1 MRYKTLVHP
10 EVFACELNFLKDQ
23 LRKTDSQQDAYLKS
37 LIVASMHMAN
47 DYTGRQLNRATL
59 QAYCQFKGVRIYEI
73 HRGPVVSVSKVE
85 VVTTENTVS
94 ELLSSDYYII
104 QEDFS
109 CYLVIKET
117 VNLGTIDYNRPD
129 AVRITYVA
137 GYNWEEESRF
147 PEDITNAVALYAS
160 RMYLNPDNS
169 IDERNTTSDNLLKK
183 YRCPII

>member
-1 MRYKTLVHP
+1 MKYKTLVQP
-10 EVFACELNFLKDQ
+10 EVFACELSFLKDQ

-59 QAYCQFKGVRIYEI
+59 QAYGQFKGLRIYEI
-73 HRGPVVSVSKVE
+73 HRGPVVSVTKVE
-85 VVTTENTVS
+85 IVTTENVIT

-104 QEDFS
+104 QEDYS
-109 CYLVIKET
+109 IYLIIKDT
-117 VNLGTIDYNRPD
+117 VYLGAVDYNRPD
-129 AVRITYVA
+129 AVRITYIA
-137 GYNWEEESRF
+137 GYNWGEETRF